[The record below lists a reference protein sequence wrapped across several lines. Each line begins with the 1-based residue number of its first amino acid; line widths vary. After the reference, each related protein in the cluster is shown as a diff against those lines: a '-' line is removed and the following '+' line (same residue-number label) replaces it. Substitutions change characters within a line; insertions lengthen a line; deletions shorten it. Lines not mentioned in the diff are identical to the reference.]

1 MSRPVGPVRRVL
13 PSLGILAAGIALSA
27 AIFITLRSL
36 ESRNAEASF
45 NGIAQERL
53 DAVETNVRLTVNN
66 LVSLGALYDSSP
78 KVEREQFSQFA
89 APLLARNPA
98 IQALEW
104 IPRVPKQLRR
114 RYEDGARH
122 DGFAAFQF
130 TERVSAVEM
139 TRAGERAEYFPVFY
153 VAPFKSNEKAL
164 GFDLYSDR
172 VRREALQRSVDSGQ
186 MVATSRIKL
195 VQETSDQYGFLV
207 FRPVYREGFDL
218 SRTEGRREA
227 LTGFALAVFRI
238 SDIVEKAGA
247 TPSSASGLS
256 LAIFDRDASL
266 REKLLYPKGA
276 HLDGVE
282 DFPRGFRATRTIAV
296 AGRTWELAAC
306 PLSNSFQPVRWSS
319 WGTLLG
325 GLLLTSL
332 LTAHL
337 AIRRRTEEALQQS
350 EERARLLFATI
361 PHPAYVFDVATL
373 EFLEVN
379 DAAVQQ
385 YGYSRD
391 EFLRMR
397 TTDIAPADDTQRF
410 QRRVHQ
416 QLSLLESA
424 AGQWKHQSKD
434 GRTLDVEIHFH
445 DVNYDTHTARL
456 AIAQDVTER
465 NRLEIELRHSQKLE
479 AVGGL
484 AAGIAHEIN
493 TPVQFV
499 GDNLRFLRDAYTDLN
514 KVREKYQCLREAAEA
529 DGATDRQLAEEVS
542 ETEKAVDVDYLMD
555 EIPKAIAQ
563 SLDGVTRVATL
574 VRAMKEFAHPEG
586 KEKAAADI
594 NEALRST
601 LIVARNELKYVA
613 NVETELGSVPPVV
626 CNIGELNQ
634 VFLNLMVNAAHAITE
649 AKKLTGEKGL
659 IKVRTWTEQDAV
671 LISVADTGCGIPE
684 TIRDKVFN
692 PFFTTKAIGRGT
704 GQGLAIARAIVVEM
718 HGGTLTFE
726 SQVGKGTTFYVR
738 LPLDAEAKFGKEKP
752 SLAEPFCNP
761 AAVYTG

>member
-1 MSRPVGPVRRVL
+1 MRRIL
-13 PSLGILAAGIALSA
+13 PSLGIIATGIALTA
-27 AIFITLRSL
+27 MIFTTLRSL
-36 ESRNAEASF
+36 ESKNAEASF
-45 NGIAQERL
+45 NRVAQERL
-53 DAVETNVRLTVNN
+53 DAVETNVRLTLNN
-66 LVSLGALYDSSP
+66 LVSLGALYDASP
-78 KVEREQFSQFA
+78 NVGREQFSRFA
-89 APLLARNPA
+89 VPLLARNPA

-104 IPRVPKQLRR
+104 IPRVPRRLRQK
-114 RYEDGARH
+114 YEDNARH
-122 DGFAAFQF
+122 DGFPSFQF
-130 TERVSAVEM
+130 TERVSPVEM
-139 TRAGERAEYFPVFY
+139 GRAGDRAEYFPVFY
-153 VAPFKSNEKAL
+153 VAPFKGNQKAL

-172 VRREALQRSVDSGQ
+172 VRREALQSSVDSGQ
-186 MVATSRIKL
+186 MVATNRIKL

-207 FRPVYREGFDL
+207 FRPIYHE
-218 SRTEGRREA
+218 SIAPPEIEARREA

-238 SDIVEKAGA
+238 ADIVEKAGA
-247 TPSSASGLS
+247 APSSASGLS
-256 LAIFDRDASL
+256 LAIFDRDANPG
-266 REKLLYPKGA
+266 EQLLYPKGA
-276 HLDGVE
+276 DIDSVGH
-282 DFPRGFRATRTIAV
+282 FPRGLRATRTIAV
-296 AGRTWELAAC
+296 AGRTWELAAY
-306 PLSNSFQPVRWSS
+306 PLSNRFQPVRWSS

-337 AIRRRTEEALQQS
+337 AIRRRAEKALQQS

-361 PHPAYVFDVATL
+361 PHPAYVFDVETL

-391 EFLRMR
+391 ELLRMR
-397 TTDIAPADDTQRF
+397 TTDIAPTDDTERF

-416 QLSLLESA
+416 QLSLVESA

-434 GRTLDVEIHFH
+434 GRDIDVEIHFH
-445 DVNYDTHTARL
+445 DINYDTHTARL

-479 AVGGL
+479 AVGSL

-499 GDNLRFLRDAYTDLN
+499 GDNIRFLRDAYADLN
-514 KVREKYQCLREAAEA
+514 KVREKYQRLREAAT
-529 DGATDRQLAEEVS
+529 DGDAERGLAEAIADI
-542 ETEKAVDVDYLMD
+542 EKAVDADYLLA
-555 EIPKAIAQ
+555 EIPRAIEQ

-574 VRAMKEFAHPEG
+574 VRAMKEFAHPEA

-613 NVETELGSVPPVV
+613 DVETELGNVPRVV

-634 VFLNLMVNAAHAITE
+634 VFLNLLVNAAHAIAE
-649 AKKLTGEKGL
+649 AKKTTGQKGL
-659 IKVRTWTEQDAV
+659 IRVRSWIEKDAA
-671 LISVADTGCGIPE
+671 LISVADTGCGIAE
-684 TIRDKVFN
+684 NIRDKVFT

-704 GQGLAIARAIVVEM
+704 GQGLAIARSVVVEM

-726 SQVGKGTTFYVR
+726 SEVGKGTTFYVR
-738 LPLDAEAKFGKEKP
+738 LPLDATAKREEGQPLLRKP
-752 SLAEPFCNP
+752 
-761 AAVYTG
+761 

>member
-1 MSRPVGPVRRVL
+1 MVSGLVRRIL
-13 PSLGILAAGIALSA
+13 PSLGIIAAGIVLTAMV
-27 AIFITLRSL
+27 FTTLRSL

-45 NGIAQERL
+45 NGVAQERL

-66 LVSLGALYDSSP
+66 LVSLGALYDASP
-78 KVEREQFSQFA
+78 DIDREQFGQFA
-89 APLLARNPA
+89 GPLLARNSA

-104 IPRVPKQLRR
+104 IPRVPGQLRQK
-114 RYEDGARH
+114 YEDDARR
-122 DGFAAFQF
+122 DGFPQFQF
-130 TERVSAVEM
+130 TERVSPVKMAAA
-139 TRAGERAEYFPVFY
+139 RERAEYFPVFY
-153 VAPFKSNEKAL
+153 VAPFRGNEKAL

-172 VRREALQRSVDSGQ
+172 FRREALQRSVHSGQ
-186 MVATSRIKL
+186 MLATNRIKL

-207 FRPVYREGFDL
+207 FRPVYRGGIEPLD
-218 SRTEGRREA
+218 TAERRNA
-227 LTGFALAVFRI
+227 LVGFALAVFRI
-238 SDIVEKAGA
+238 ADIVEKAGA
-247 TPSSASGLS
+247 TPSSAAGLS
-256 LAIFDRDASL
+256 LAIFDRDANPG
-266 REKLLYPKGA
+266 EQLLYPKGA
-276 HLDGVE
+276 HIDGVE
-282 DFPRGFRATRTIAV
+282 DFPQGFRATRTISV
-296 AGRTWELAAC
+296 AGRTWELAAY
-306 PLSNSFQPVRWSS
+306 PLSNSFKPVRLSS

-337 AIRRRTEEALQQS
+337 AIRRRAEAALHQS

-361 PHPAYVFDVATL
+361 PHPAYVFDIATL

-391 EFLRMR
+391 ELLRMK
-397 TTDIAPADDTQRF
+397 TTDIAPDDDTERF
-410 QRRVHQ
+410 QRRVNQ
-416 QLSLLESA
+416 QLSVVKGA

-434 GRTLDVEIHFH
+434 GRAIDVEIHFH
-445 DVNYDTHTARL
+445 DIDYDTHTARL

-479 AVGGL
+479 AVGSL

-499 GDNLRFLRDAYTDLN
+499 GDNLRFLRDAYLDLN
-514 KVREKYQCLREAAEA
+514 KVREKYEHLRDTAAA
-529 DGATDRQLAEEVS
+529 DGEAERRLAKEVT
-542 ETEKAVDVDYLMD
+542 ETEREVDVDYLME
-555 EIPKAIAQ
+555 EIPKAIEQ
-563 SLDGVTRVATL
+563 SLDGVTRAATL

-613 NVETELGSVPPVV
+613 DVDTDLGSVPPVI

-634 VFLNLMVNAAHAITE
+634 VFLNLLVNAAHAIGE
-649 AKKLTGEKGL
+649 AKKLTGQKGL
-659 IKVRTWTEQDAV
+659 IGVRTWTEGDAV
-671 LISVADTGCGIPE
+671 LISVSDTGCGIAE
-684 TIRDKVFN
+684 NIREKVFN

-704 GQGLAIARAIVVEM
+704 GQGLAIARSIVVEM
-718 HGGTLTFE
+718 HGGTLTFKSE
-726 SQVGKGTTFYVR
+726 VGKGTTFYVR
-738 LPLDAEAKFGKEKP
+738 LPLDAEAKPGER
-752 SLAEPFCNP
+752 NP
-761 AAVYTG
+761 Y

>member
-1 MSRPVGPVRRVL
+1 VRRVL
-13 PSLGILAAGIALSA
+13 SSLGIIASGIALSA
-27 AIFITLRSL
+27 VIFITLRSL

-45 NGIAQERL
+45 SGIAQERL

-66 LVSLGALYDSSP
+66 LVSLGALYDASP
-78 KVEREQFSQFA
+78 DLDRKQFSQFA

-104 IPRVPKQLRR
+104 IPRVPKRLRR
-114 RYEDGARH
+114 KYEEGARH
-122 DGFAAFQF
+122 DGFPAFQF
-130 TERVSAVEM
+130 TERVSLVEM
-139 TRAGERAEYFPVFY
+139 ARAGERAVYFPVFY

-172 VRREALQRSVDSGQ
+172 VRREALQSSVDSGQ

-207 FRPVYREGFDL
+207 FRPVYRGGFDL
-218 SRTEGRREA
+218 SRTEGRWEA

-238 SDIVEKAGA
+238 SDIVERAGA

-256 LAIFDRDASL
+256 LAIFDRDAIP

-282 DFPRGFRATRTIAV
+282 DFPRGFRATRTISV
-296 AGRTWELAAC
+296 AGRTWELAAY
-306 PLSNSFQPVRWSS
+306 PLSNSFKPVRWSS
-319 WGTLLG
+319 WGTLLA
-325 GLLLTSL
+325 GLLLTAL

-337 AIRRRTEEALQQS
+337 AISRRAEETLHQS
-350 EERARLLFATI
+350 EERSRLLFATI

-379 DAAVQQ
+379 NAAVQQ
-385 YGYSRD
+385 YGYSHD
-391 EFLRMR
+391 EFLGMR
-397 TTDIAPADDTQRF
+397 TTDIAPADDTERF
-410 QRRVHQ
+410 QRRLHQ
-416 QLSLLESA
+416 QLSLVTGG

-434 GRTLDVEIHFH
+434 GRAIDVEIHFH
-445 DVNYDTHTARL
+445 DINYDSHTARL

-479 AVGGL
+479 AVGSL

-499 GDNLRFLRDAYTDLN
+499 GDNLRFLHNAYTDLN
-514 KVREKYQCLREAAEA
+514 KVREKYQRLREAAAA
-529 DGATDRQLAEEVS
+529 DGDADKRLAEEVT
-542 ETEKAVDVDYLMD
+542 ETERAVDVDYLME
-555 EIPKAIAQ
+555 EIPKAIEQ

-613 NVETELGSVPPVV
+613 EVETELGSVPPVV
-626 CNIGELNQ
+626 CNVGELNQ
-634 VFLNLMVNAAHAITE
+634 VFLNLLVNAAHAIADT
-649 AKKLTGEKGL
+649 KKLTGGKGL
-659 IKVRTWTEQDAV
+659 IRVRTWTEADAV
-671 LISVADTGCGIPE
+671 LISVSDTGCGIPE
-684 TIRDKVFN
+684 TNHDKVFN

-726 SQVGKGTTFYVR
+726 SEVGRGTTFYVR
-738 LPLDAEAKFGKEKP
+738 LPLDPQARFGEEK
-752 SLAEPFCNP
+752 SC
-761 AAVYTG
+761 